1 MMVVDHPYFV
11 YHQTMGVYEATDG
24 AVSAIAACI
33 AEPARTRMLYCLM
46 DGRARTATELAIVG
60 EVSPS
65 TASVHLHRLT
75 SAQLVKRTIQGKH
88 RYYTLAGRSVARALE
103 GLSVVAGGP
112 PARFLPTTPSPLRA
126 ARTCYDHVAGTVGFL
141 LHHRFRELQWLVPGT
156 LEGTYEATPA
166 GNRGFQALGI
176 KLERAMA
183 LRRRFA
189 YPCIDW
195 SERQPHLAG
204 ALGSAL
210 LELVLTRR
218 WMTADTGSR
227 VLTLTRSGRRAF
239 ADQLQLE
246 IHS

>member
-1 MMVVDHPYFV
+1 MNVD
-11 YHQTMGVYEATDG
+11 EATDG
-24 AVSAIAACI
+24 AVSSIAACI

-60 EVSPS
+60 GVSPS
-65 TASVHLHRLT
+65 TASAHLNRMT
-75 SAQLVKRTIQGKH
+75 SARLVKRIAQGKH

-103 GLSVVAGGP
+103 GLSVVAGGA
-112 PARFLPTTPSPLRA
+112 PARFVPTTPSPLRA
-126 ARTCYDHVAGTVGFL
+126 ARTCYDHVAGTVGVL
-141 LHHRFRELQWLVPGT
+141 MHQRFCALQWLVPGT
-156 LEGTYEATPA
+156 VDRTYETTPA
-166 GNRGFQALGI
+166 GNRGFETLGI
-176 KLERAMA
+176 KLEKALS

-227 VLTLTRSGRRAF
+227 ALTLTRSGRKAL
-239 ADQLQLE
+239 ADQLQLD
-246 IHS
+246 IHP